1 MNVSITSRNGNVIS
15 LRATFKGYPSLTDLA
30 SAQASIG
37 LMAGQPNSANIRTM
51 DKVTYVATWTSVLN
65 EQGEGITLS

>member
-1 MNVSITSRNGNVIS
+1 MNVSITSRNGSIIS

-37 LMAGQPNSANIRTM
+37 LMAGQPNTANIRTM
-51 DKVTYVATWTSVLN
+51 DGATYVATWTSVLN
-65 EQGEGITLS
+65 EAGEGITLS